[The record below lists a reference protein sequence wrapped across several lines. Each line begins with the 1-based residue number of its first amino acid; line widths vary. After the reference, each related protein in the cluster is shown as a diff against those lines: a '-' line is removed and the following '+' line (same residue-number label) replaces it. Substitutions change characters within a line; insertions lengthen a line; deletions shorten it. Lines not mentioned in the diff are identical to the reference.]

1 MAHLSAGGAV
11 AKIGHPIVAVARIG
25 SMGQIKAHERQ
36 LVLEQLASSEARLL
50 ELVDGLTPAQW
61 GFRETPERW
70 SIAENIE
77 HCIVFERFIMG
88 AIANAMEAA
97 ASPEKK
103 PLAGT
108 KEPLVLGLA
117 ESRSTTKFNAREVTR
132 PTGRWPDTAEMI
144 AQLRT
149 TRATTLAF
157 ATQTQANLR
166 DHFFPHIAFGDLDCY
181 QWLIVLGQH
190 GARHA
195 LQIEE
200 IKTDRA
206 YPAS

>member
-1 MAHLSAGGAV
+1 
-11 AKIGHPIVAVARIG
+11 
-25 SMGQIKAHERQ
+25 MGQIKAHERK

-50 ELVDGLTPAQW
+50 QLVDGLTPAQW

-103 PLAGT
+103 ALAGT

-117 ESRSTTKFNAREVTR
+117 KSRSTTKFTAREVTR
-132 PTGRWPDTAEMI
+132 PAGRWPDTAEMI
-144 AQLRT
+144 AQLQS

-157 ATQTQANLR
+157 AAHTQANLR

-181 QWLIVLGQH
+181 QWLVVLGQH

-200 IKTDRA
+200 IKADPA